1 MKKHCITFEQIT
13 NIEDLT
19 EGGSPCYDAL
29 VRYRGMV
36 LAAML
41 NWKGRYEAA
50 VYEFIETPE
59 ETGLGEI
66 ECRLNLVGISDETYE
81 DSGSAIEWA
90 MDEVRRPA

>member
-1 MKKHCITFEQIT
+1 MRKHCITFEQTT
-13 NIEDLT
+13 NIENLVDDFR
-19 EGGSPCYDAL
+19 PCYDAL

-66 ECRLNLVGISDETYE
+66 ECRLNLVGISDETYG

-90 MDEVRRPA
+90 MRETAK